1 MFNDPLFDN
10 ALKAVV
16 STPGRNPY
24 YQGFAICALAMG
36 LTGCDFVGTFAK
48 EMVVAAS
55 SHRGWSTFT
64 FKGQLPAEFGID
76 AIAFYGPDD
85 PSKSRCRAATFTP
98 GKTVTRQHGQ
108 RYTAAISDQPQA
120 FSFDIPLSYYEGL
133 CGMKLGRV
141 ALEIKVRYGKEKW
154 QKTYADGNIYTGTTA
169 NPRTSY
175 FDASGVLNIN
185 AECSFMFQES
195 KLYLSLSKLMNCK
208 GPGAHLLREN
218 ISGKIVNL
226 VITANSE
233 EEPSRHDTWI
243 KFPNGWKPCLPR
255 KGFQRC
261 QVPALFKTFQM
272 NGQTCTVYPGCT
284 E

>member
-1 MFNDPLFDN
+1 MKKVIGVSL
-10 ALKAVV
+10 LGAVL
-16 STPGRNPY
+16 ST
-24 YQGFAICALAMG
+24 LS
-36 LTGCDFVGTFAK
+36 GCDFVGTFAK

-108 RYTAAISDQPQA
+108 RYTAAISEHPQA

-141 ALEIKVRYGKEKW
+141 ALEINVRYGKEKW
-154 QKTYADGNIYTGTTA
+154 QKTYADGDIYIGTTA

-185 AECSFMFQES
+185 AECSFTFQES
-195 KLYLSLSKLMNCK
+195 KLHFGISKLMSCK

-218 ISGKIVNL
+218 ISGKSVNL
-226 VITANSE
+226 VITTKKE
-233 EEPSRHDTWI
+233 ERPYYDQTWI
-243 KFPNGWKPCLPR
+243 KFPSGWKPCLPK
-255 KGFQRC
+255 KGWIKC
-261 QVPALFKTFQM
+261 QSPPTFKTFQM